1 MFALLLILLALFLG
15 GTGYLLHVR
24 AIHRSR
30 IDPLERNVRTLKML
44 AAERPE
50 PRRMRGEFYLNQFM
64 TTFPLRQ
71 AEAMAEFLSTFYLAG
86 PLIAGADLQV
96 RESGISLRFLVSWK
110 PDARAD
116 LSLRLQNRMREN
128 PSIIRMDCCP
138 GGQVCLRGHV
148 EVP

>member
-1 MFALLLILLALFLG
+1 
-15 GTGYLLHVR
+15 
-24 AIHRSR
+24 
-30 IDPLERNVRTLKML
+30 
-44 AAERPE
+44 
-50 PRRMRGEFYLNQFM
+50 M

-138 GGQVCLRGHV
+138 GEKVCLRGLV